1 MPGTV
6 SEILVKDGDVVKAD
20 DELVILEAMKM
31 ENPICAPRDGKVK
44 EGMSPRTASCGDT
57 TWNPSSLKCNSI
69 LPSKARKSPG

>member
-1 MPGTV
+1 MSLNIVAPMPGTV

-44 EGMSPRTASCGDT
+44 EGIPPPAQQAVGIRLGT
-57 TWNPSSLKCNSI
+57 
-69 LPSKARKSPG
+69 LPV